1 MFRGGVSVGGAGG
14 LASSPE
20 ENHGREGESL
30 WGRYTA
36 SPRGSEQKVK
46 QAPLSRYWKLNVE
59 QE

>member
-1 MFRGGVSVGGAGG
+1 VGGAGG

-36 SPRGSEQKVK
+36 PPRGSEQKVK